1 MLFYDTLIF
10 IRFGVTED
18 DIAPFLEGLTVS
30 EAISEKRLFLIDL
43 EILDGVTCFK
53 EYVVRITLILSKH

>member
-1 MLFYDTLIF
+1 M
-10 IRFGVTED
+10 TED
-18 DIAPFLEGLTVS
+18 DLASFLEGLTIS

-53 EYVVRITLILSKH
+53 EYVVRITLILSKLNIHVLYLLWRC

>member
-1 MLFYDTLIF
+1 M
-10 IRFGVTED
+10 TED
-18 DIAPFLEGLTVS
+18 DLASFLKGLTIS

-53 EYVVRITLILSKH
+53 EYVVRITLILSKLNIHVLYLLWRC